1 VSEADKVAHCGSIGI
16 RKNAAVIQNIQREVS
31 EAGIAI
37 LTFDRP
43 DSTANIFDQHTLDE
57 LNAHLDF
64 LETEKSLR
72 GLILRTA
79 KSKIFIAGADLNTF
93 TQDISAERI
102 AFAIERGQ
110 QTFDRIARLPYPTV
124 AAIHGV
130 ALGGGFEIALA
141 CDYRVASSDSAT
153 KVGLPETNLG
163 ILPAWGGSTRLPKLI
178 GLPNALAAIMN
189 GRQYPAAQALKLGMI
204 DSIVPRE
211 HLTTVAIRK
220 IQESGG
226 KKRPSKMHLS
236 NRPPLFQVI
245 KAQAERK
252 ALARTRGH
260 YPAPLKAL
268 EVACASLS
276 VSHEQS
282 LANEKNRFIELA
294 LSETAQNLIGLF
306 FLQERAK
313 KLKLPKELEPAPPVP
328 LKTVNRAVV
337 VGAGLMGAGIAQ
349 WLSSRGIRV
358 ILKDVG
364 PGPLGKGIQSVAK
377 IYGEA
382 VKRRLFSQTEAR
394 NAFDRILPTFEEVP
408 LRDID
413 LVIEAAIEKIDLKQQ
428 LFAQLEAKVPADL
441 VIASNT
447 SALSIDTIAA
457 SLAHPERVV
466 GIHFFNPVHRMQ
478 LVEIVRG
485 TKTNAAT
492 LSAAIRFVK
501 QIGKLPVLV
510 KDSPGFLVNRILL
523 PYLVEAVRLFAEG
536 YRVENIDRVMLD
548 FGMPMGPLRL
558 TDEVGLDVSV
568 HVAKELEGRVLN
580 LAPMNDTLG
589 KMISKGWLGRKSGKG
604 FYDHDSG
611 GEAKIN
617 HQLGD
622 LQPTEPTTANEGD
635 LRDRL
640 VLSMV
645 NEAAR
650 TLEEKVVEAPEDVDF
665 GMIMGTGWAPFRGG
679 PLRFADHLGIAT
691 VVSRLNNLRDRVAPY
706 FRPCPLLADMAN
718 RGASFYPAKEA
729 VPSTQSETKPGSGG

>member
-1 VSEADKVAHCGSIGI
+1 VAQSELRKTVAV
-16 RKNAAVIQNIQREVS
+16 NQNIQREVS
-31 EAGIAI
+31 DVGIAI

-43 DSTANIFDQHTLDE
+43 DSTANLFDQRTLDE
-57 LNAHLDF
+57 LNEHLDF
-64 LETEKSLR
+64 LESEKTLR

-79 KSKIFIAGADLNTF
+79 KEKIFIAGADLHTF
-93 TQDISAERI
+93 TQEISAERI
-102 AFAIERGQ
+102 AAVIERGQ
-110 QTFDRIARLPYPTV
+110 KTFDRIASLPYPTV

-141 CDYRVASSDSAT
+141 CDYRVASSDSVT
-153 KVGLPETNLG
+153 KVGLPEINLG

-178 GLPNALAAIMN
+178 GLPNALTAIMN
-189 GRQYPAAQALKLGMI
+189 GRQYPAAQALKFGMI

-211 HLTTVAIRK
+211 RLTTAATKLIL
-220 IQESGG
+220 QSSG
-226 KKRPSKMHLS
+226 KKRSSKMHLS

-245 KAQAERK
+245 KSQAEKK
-252 ALARTRGH
+252 AQARTRGH

-268 EVACASLS
+268 EVACASLN

-294 LSETAQNLIGLF
+294 LSETAQNLIGVF
-306 FLQERAK
+306 FLQERSK
-313 KLKLPKELEPAPPVP
+313 KLKLPKEFELEAGGP
-328 LKTVNRAVV
+328 LKTVSRAVV

-364 PGPLGKGIQSVAK
+364 PEPLGKGIQSIAK
-377 IYGEA
+377 IYSEA
-382 VKRRLFSQTEAR
+382 VKRHLFSETDAR

-408 LRDID
+408 FRDVD
-413 LVIEAAIEKIDLKQQ
+413 LIIEAAIEKIDLKQQ
-428 LFAQLEAKVPADL
+428 IFVHLESKVPADL

-447 SALSIDTIAA
+447 SALSIDAIAA
-457 SLAHPERVV
+457 SMEHPERVV

-478 LVEIVRG
+478 LVEIVRA

-492 LSAAIRFVK
+492 LNAAIRFVK

-523 PYLVEAVRLFAEG
+523 PYMVEAVRLFAEG

-568 HVAKELEGRVLN
+568 HVAKELESRVQN
-580 LAPMNDTLG
+580 LGPMDNTLG

-604 FYDHDSG
+604 FYDHGSG
-611 GEAKIN
+611 DDGKVN

-622 LQPTEPTTANEGD
+622 LQPAEPTTANEGD

-650 TLEEKVVEAPEDVDF
+650 TLEEKVVDAPEDVDF

-691 VVSRLNNLRDRVAPY
+691 VVSRLNNLRDRVALY
-706 FRPCPLLADMAN
+706 FTPCPLLADMAN
-718 RGASFYPAKEA
+718 RGATFYPPKEA
-729 VPSTQSETKPGSGG
+729 ISPIASHPNPETGKVDERNA